1 MFNFF
6 KKGKKGETSQPTED
20 KLPKES
26 KEPVSAQGNEA
37 ENGEEII
44 DDISY
49 IQEMQHIRGTWHQ
62 YDVLLAARGYGWDTI
77 VEWAA
82 YMEEADLDDISTMT
96 VAETVNMPETE
107 IIDEYRNAKVSI
119 EKFDKLAT
127 ERGRLSIG
135 GLSRVLKAPVKIVW
149 FNQTRVLKFFT
160 VIDDDLLMTKYIE
173 TVIRRTFNTVDA
185 MKLAK
190 PAPKE

>member
-82 YMEEADLDDISTMT
+82 YMEEADIDDISTMT

>member
-107 IIDEYRNAKVSI
+107 IIDEYRNAKLSI

-127 ERGRLSIG
+127 ARGRLSIG